1 LPRLS
6 HSRLEFIRKRSV
18 SLDTSMFIR
27 YFNTKNKKIKIKNNI
42 YFYNIILHHYI
53 VNQSIIFRTN
63 VWICFCIDNW
73 KYSIYHVLVE
83 HLEYTIYYIVLLF
96 FPLCW
101 VNNIYNLYKRL
112 YRLASCAYIYII
124 SSYLFVFLTTD
135 LCDSNMHFYYYLVY
149 YFLIICVLIL
159 YIHNTLN
166 V

>member
-1 LPRLS
+1 MIKLNHRLPRLF
-6 HSRLEFIRKRSV
+6 HLRLEFIRIRSV
-18 SLDTSMFIR
+18 SLDTSMFIT

-73 KYSIYHVLVE
+73 KYSIYRVLVE

-101 VNNIYNLYKRL
+101 VNNIYIYYIIDYIVLH
-112 YRLASCAYIYII
+112 LAHIYILYHHI
-124 SSYLFVFLTTD
+124 RSFSWPL
-135 LCDSNMHFYYYLVY
+135 
-149 YFLIICVLIL
+149 ICVIR
-159 YIHNTLN
+159 ICIFIII
-166 V
+166 